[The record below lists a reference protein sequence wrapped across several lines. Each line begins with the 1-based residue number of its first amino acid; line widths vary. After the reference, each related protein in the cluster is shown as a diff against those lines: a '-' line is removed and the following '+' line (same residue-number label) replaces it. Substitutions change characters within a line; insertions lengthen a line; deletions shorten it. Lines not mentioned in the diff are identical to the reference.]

1 MEKTKIS
8 VHDLNLYYGEN
19 HALKNV
25 SMDIKEKAIT
35 AFIGPSGCGKSTFL
49 KTLNRMNDLVDNVRI
64 DGSVQIDGEDIYAK
78 GIDTTMLRKKVGMVF
93 QQPNPFPMSI
103 YDNVAYGPRVHGI
116 KDKKRLDQLVEESL
130 RGAAI
135 WDEVKDRLKK
145 SALSLS
151 GGQQQRICI
160 ARALAVEPEILLM
173 DEPTSALDPIST
185 TKIEDLMEDLK
196 KKYTVVVVTHNMQ
209 QAVRVSDYTAFF
221 LVGEMV
227 EFGETKQIFSY
238 PKDKRTEDYIRKIWL
253 IERDIHMRNKF
264 NEQLLELNKEMI
276 EMGNKIIDSIKMAI
290 AALESSD
297 TEKAKRIMEG
307 DAEIDRLQKK
317 IENICFNLLI
327 QQQPVATDLRNVTA
341 AMKMVTDMER
351 IGDHAADISEITIL
365 MGQESR
371 VDQFEH
377 IAKMANETMI
387 MLNHSIEAYVE
398 KDAEKA
404 RRVIEHD
411 DIVDALFDAA
421 KKDVIQLILDDS
433 GEGEEATDLLMI
445 AKYFE
450 RIGDHATNIAEWV
463 IFSLTTSA
471 DSDIE

>member
-1 MEKTKIS
+1 M
-8 VHDLNLYYGEN
+8 
-19 HALKNV
+19 
-25 SMDIKEKAIT
+25 
-35 AFIGPSGCGKSTFL
+35 
-49 KTLNRMNDLVDNVRI
+49 
-64 DGSVQIDGEDIYAK
+64 
-78 GIDTTMLRKKVGMVF
+78 
-93 QQPNPFPMSI
+93 
-103 YDNVAYGPRVHGI
+103 
-116 KDKKRLDQLVEESL
+116 
-130 RGAAI
+130 
-135 WDEVKDRLKK
+135 
-145 SALSLS
+145 
-151 GGQQQRICI
+151 
-160 ARALAVEPEILLM
+160 
-173 DEPTSALDPIST
+173 
-185 TKIEDLMEDLK
+185 
-196 KKYTVVVVTHNMQ
+196 
-209 QAVRVSDYTAFF
+209 
-221 LVGEMV
+221 
-227 EFGETKQIFSY
+227 
-238 PKDKRTEDYIRKIWL
+238 

-297 TEKAKRIMEG
+297 TEKAKMIMEG

-463 IFSLTTSA
+463 IFSLTTS
-471 DSDIE
+471 EV

>member
-1 MEKTKIS
+1 M
-8 VHDLNLYYGEN
+8 
-19 HALKNV
+19 
-25 SMDIKEKAIT
+25 
-35 AFIGPSGCGKSTFL
+35 
-49 KTLNRMNDLVDNVRI
+49 
-64 DGSVQIDGEDIYAK
+64 
-78 GIDTTMLRKKVGMVF
+78 
-93 QQPNPFPMSI
+93 
-103 YDNVAYGPRVHGI
+103 
-116 KDKKRLDQLVEESL
+116 
-130 RGAAI
+130 
-135 WDEVKDRLKK
+135 
-145 SALSLS
+145 
-151 GGQQQRICI
+151 
-160 ARALAVEPEILLM
+160 
-173 DEPTSALDPIST
+173 
-185 TKIEDLMEDLK
+185 
-196 KKYTVVVVTHNMQ
+196 
-209 QAVRVSDYTAFF
+209 
-221 LVGEMV
+221 
-227 EFGETKQIFSY
+227 
-238 PKDKRTEDYIRKIWL
+238 

-297 TEKAKRIMEG
+297 TEKAKRIMES
-307 DAEIDRLQKK
+307 DAEIDRLQKR